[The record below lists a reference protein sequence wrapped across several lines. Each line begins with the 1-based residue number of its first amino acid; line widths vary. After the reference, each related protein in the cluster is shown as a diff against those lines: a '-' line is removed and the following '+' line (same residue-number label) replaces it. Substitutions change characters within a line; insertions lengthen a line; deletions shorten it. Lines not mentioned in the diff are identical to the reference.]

1 MPDGPAAVPATVR
14 SMALAFRPPSGE
26 EWRTAMIDI
35 PVFIVKDPES
45 FYELLLAARPDP
57 ATGQPDPAKMKDFLA
72 HHPETGRALQT
83 VQSSPFS
90 SGFANASYNSLDA
103 FRFVNGAGAST
114 PVRWSMAA
122 LDVGMLTINRI
133 EGEAPGNCRDVNF
146 DPLVLPS
153 GIEPS
158 EDPLLSTRS
167 AAYSESFT
175 RRAGEKKEP
184 SAVQTPDR
192 GKGV

>member
-1 MPDGPAAVPATVR
+1 
-14 SMALAFRPPSGE
+14 
-26 EWRTAMIDI
+26 MI
-35 PVFIVKDPES
+35 
-45 FYELLLAARPDP
+45 ARIGQAPLQWHLVVTIGQPGDP
-57 ATGQPDPAKMKDFLA
+57 AD
-72 HHPETGRALQT
+72 
-83 VQSSPFS
+83 
-90 SGFANASYNSLDA
+90 DA
-103 FRFVNGAGAST
+103 TIPWPSNREHV
-114 PVRWSMAA
+114 
-122 LDVGMLTINRI
+122 DIGMLTINRI
-133 EGEAPGNCRDVNF
+133 EGEALGNCLDVNF

-158 EDPLLSTRS
+158 DDPLLSAQS